1 MEIVIKLLRRL
12 KGGIYMKKT
21 KIICSIGPSSCNVD
35 VMEKMV
41 YAGMNVA
48 RINFTHATIEERLEA
63 LRVVEEVRQRTKRSI
78 AILWDTRG
86 PEFRSG
92 SLKTPTINLIPG
104 KTIRIVKE
112 DVLGTEEMI
121 SVNHPEALDS
131 LSVGDAIFLEN
142 AKMKITVI
150 SVEED
155 GVTCEINQGGVL
167 GEHKSLSVPGIKLNI
182 PYVSELDRE
191 DIKFACFNGGDFL
204 ATSFVSSPE
213 DVLEIKEILKSYG
226 REDLQ
231 IICKIESDLGIKNLE
246 EILKVSDGIMV
257 ARGDLGTEIP
267 SEKLPIVQKDM
278 IKMCRKMGKVS
289 VVATEMLETMMENS
303 RPKRAETSDIA
314 NAVLDG
320 TDAVMLSGETTIGK
334 HPIETV
340 EAMAR
345 ICEVTEQYANFDY
358 VTKEAYKSHTIPGAI
373 CESVV
378 ESANDLNARLICAS
392 TISGSTAKTISNL
405 KPNAI
410 ILGLCPNEKIGR
422 SLALN
427 WGVYPVIL
435 PICNST
441 DEILTESIN
450 KAKEFMDLNVG
461 DIVITTGNFPNTGI
475 AKPTN
480 LMKIEEIR

>member
-1 MEIVIKLLRRL
+1 
-12 KGGIYMKKT
+12 MKKT
-21 KIICSIGPSSCNVD
+21 KIICSIGPMSVNPD

-48 RINFTHATIEERLEA
+48 RINFSHATIEERNNVIES
-63 LRVVEEVRQRTKRSI
+63 VEEVRRRTGRNI

-92 SLKTPTINLIPG
+92 KLKKAPVELVSGNTV
-104 KTIRIVKE
+104 RIVKE
-112 DVLGTEEMI
+112 NILGTAEAF
-121 SVNHPEALDS
+121 SVNHPEALNS
-131 LSVGDAIFLEN
+131 LSVGDIIFLEN
-142 AKMKITVI
+142 AKMKLSVI
-150 SVEED
+150 SCEED
-155 GVTCEINQGGVL
+155 GVTCAIIDGGML
-167 GEHKSLSVPGIKLNI
+167 GECKSMSVPGIKLDI

-191 DIKFACFNGGDFL
+191 DIKFACLHGGDYI
-204 ATSFVSSPE
+204 ATSFVSCRE

-246 EILKVSDGIMV
+246 SILEVSDGIMV

-267 SEKLPIVQKDM
+267 SEKLPIVQKKM
-278 IKMCRKMGKVS
+278 IKTCREMGKVS
-289 VVATEMLETMMENS
+289 IVATEMLETMMENS

-320 TDAVMLSGETTIGK
+320 TDAVMLSGETTVGK
-334 HPIETV
+334 HPVETV

-345 ICEVTEQYANFDY
+345 ICEVTEQYADFDY
-358 VTKEAYKSHTIPGAI
+358 LKQYHSTDVPTAI

-378 ESANDLNARLICAS
+378 DSANHLNAKLICAS
-392 TISGSTAKTISNL
+392 TISGTTARIISNL

-410 ILGLCPNEKIGR
+410 ILGLCPNAKVGR

-435 PICNST
+435 PICEST
-441 DEILTESIN
+441 DEVLTESIN
-450 KAKEFMDLNVG
+450 KARQFMDLDKG
-461 DIVITTGNFPNTGI
+461 DIVITTGSFPNTGI
-475 AKPTN
+475 ATPTN
-480 LMKIEEIR
+480 LMKIEEIK